1 MNKII
6 FIFNALNQKTMKKIL
21 LIFGFTIFVN
31 ILYSQCTTTDAT
43 SCVCEDG
50 SLNCLLLPDITAS
63 WKGISNGGWTEYPQ
77 SGAGTNY
84 TGQGPDDGR
93 LRVTGSTPN
102 IGHGSFTVRG
112 QDATGKRA
120 FICGSDT
127 IYNVAATGA
136 FTCPNGN
143 PNPKQMLVQ
152 RVYKKDGN
160 VMSYVDTWRGSMTY
174 HSAHGH
180 NHVDDWAVMT
190 LRIATSD
197 PNPLNWPI
205 VGEGAKIGFCLMDY
219 GQCGTTTGSTYYGHC
234 RDENTVYN
242 QGNIM
247 VNSSFPNW
255 NLGGGAYNCSVV
267 EQGISSGWTDV
278 YGKHLDGMWI
288 NVPANT
294 CNGDYYIVMEV
305 DKNNFFQEEREDNNY
320 TAVPVTLT
328 MQQPVNSGALPKIT
342 SNSSSNLCSGSS
354 MTLTATAG
362 TSFLWNTGETTQSIT
377 VTQPGTYFCTV
388 TNYCG
393 SGTTEPFMVNNVTP
407 NAPTV
412 TDQTICG
419 GQTALL
425 TASATGNVRWF
436 DDQGN
441 LVNSGLSFTT
451 PALSQNTTFFVENTD
466 SYNDTVFAEPH
477 TNGIGGGGYATSA
490 QYNIFNAHEALTIKS
505 ALVYSQSAGNLTIKL
520 QNDQGQELQA
530 TTVSVPAGM
539 SRVNLNFP
547 VAADSN
553 LRLGVTAMTVTGL
566 YRNNNS
572 ATFPYDLNNSLSI
585 IGASAGASYYYYLY
599 DWEILTQNGQCS
611 SAQVPVNVTVQQ
623 VTPPSVSDVTICEG
637 ESAILTATGGTN
649 ITWLNTSNEQVG
661 SGSTFTTAVLYSDTT
676 FMVMNT
682 ENGCQGAS
690 IPVNVTVEACA
701 GIPEL
706 QQFVESISISPNP
719 TNGEFSISLFSSQ
732 FETITLN
739 IIDLNGKKVWS
750 NDIDI
755 TFGKN
760 SIPMNISQFAPGIYT
775 AEIRYLGHAFTRKVI
790 KN

>member
-1 MNKII
+1 MNKILLVFAFFSLAKGI
-6 FIFNALNQKTMKKIL
+6 NA
-21 LIFGFTIFVN
+21 
-31 ILYSQCTTTDAT
+31 QCTTTNAT
-43 SCVCEDG
+43 SCVCADG
-50 SLNCLLLPDITAS
+50 SLNCLLYPDITAS
-63 WKGISNGGWTEYPQ
+63 WKGIANGGWTEYPQ
-77 SGAGTNY
+77 TGAGTNY
-84 TGQGPDDGR
+84 NGQGPDDGR

-112 QDATGKRA
+112 QDANGKRA

-127 IYNVAATGA
+127 IYNVSSTGT

-160 VMSYVDTWRGSMTY
+160 VMSFVDSWRGSMTY

-190 LRIATSD
+190 LRIQTSD

-219 GQCGTTTGSTYYGHC
+219 GQCGTSTASTYYGHC

-247 VNSSFPNW
+247 LNNNFPNW
-255 NLGGGAYNCSVV
+255 NLGGGSYNCSVV

-288 NVPANT
+288 NVPPNT

-305 DKNNFFQEEREDNNY
+305 DKNNYFLEEREDNNY

-328 MQQPVNSGALPKIT
+328 MQQPVNSGALPVIT
-342 SNSSSNLCSGSS
+342 SSGSSNLCSGTS

-362 TSFLWNTGETTQSIT
+362 TSFLWNTGATTQSIT
-377 VTQPGTYFCTV
+377 VSQPGSYYCTV

-393 SGTTEPFMVNNVTP
+393 TGTTEPFIVNNVTP
-407 NAPTV
+407 SSPAV
-412 TDQTICG
+412 ADQSICS
-419 GQTALL
+419 GQTSTI
-425 TASATGNVRWF
+425 TATATGNVRWF
-436 DDQGN
+436 DEQGN
-441 LVNSGLSFTT
+441 LVNTGLTYTT
-451 PALSQNTTFFVENTD
+451 PILNQNTTYFVENTD
-466 SYNDTVFAEPH
+466 TYNDTLFAEPH
-477 TNGIGGGGYATSA
+477 TNGIGGGGYTNSA

-520 QNDQGQELQA
+520 QNELGQDLQS
-530 TTVSVPAGM
+530 TVVTVPAGM

-572 ATFPYDLNNSLSI
+572 ATFPYNLNNSLSI
-585 IGASAGASYYYYLY
+585 IGSSAGASYFYYLY
-599 DWEILTQNGQCS
+599 DWEILTQNGQCA
-611 SAQVPVNVTVQQ
+611 SAQVPVNVV
-623 VTPPSVSDVTICEG
+623 VTNATEPISNDVTICEG
-637 ESAILTATGGTN
+637 ESAILTATGSGT
-649 ITWLNTSNEQVG
+649 LNWYDNAGQLVG
-661 SGSTFTTAVLYSDTT
+661 T
-676 FMVMNT
+676 
-682 ENGCQGAS
+682 GAS
-690 IPVNVTVEACA
+690 ITTNALTTNTAFTVVNVVNGCESTPTNVNVIVEGCA
-701 GIPEL
+701 NIPEL
-706 QQFVESISISPNP
+706 ATIQESLIVSPNP
-719 TNGEFSISLFSSQ
+719 TTGLFTISFNSMESGQVGLKL
-732 FETITLN
+732 T
-739 IIDLNGKKVWS
+739 DLQGKEVSTKMTTAV
-750 NDIDI
+750 I
-755 TFGKN
+755 GKN
-760 SIPMNISQFAPGIYT
+760 EISMNLEKAAKG
-775 AEIRYLGHAFTRKVI
+775 AYLVNIEFQNHSFLRRVI
-790 KN
+790 KH

>member
-1 MNKII
+1 MNKILLVFAFFSLARGI
-6 FIFNALNQKTMKKIL
+6 NA
-21 LIFGFTIFVN
+21 
-31 ILYSQCTTTDAT
+31 QCTTTNAT
-43 SCVCEDG
+43 SCVCADG
-50 SLNCLLLPDITAS
+50 SLNCLLYPDITAS
-63 WKGISNGGWTEYPQ
+63 WKGIANGGWTEYPQ
-77 SGAGTNY
+77 TGAGTNY
-84 TGQGPDDGR
+84 NGQGPDDGR

-112 QDATGKRA
+112 QDANGKRA

-127 IYNVAATGA
+127 IYNVSSTGT

-160 VMSYVDTWRGSMTY
+160 VMSYVDSWRGSMTY

-190 LRIATSD
+190 LRIQTSD

-219 GQCGTTTGSTYYGHC
+219 GQCGTSTASTYYGHC

-247 VNSSFPNW
+247 LNNNFPNW

-288 NVPANT
+288 NVPPNT

-305 DKNNFFQEEREDNNY
+305 DKNNYFLEEREDNNY

-342 SNSSSNLCSGSS
+342 ASGSSNLCSGTS

-362 TSFLWNTGETTQSIT
+362 TSFLWNTGATTQSIT
-377 VTQPGTYFCTV
+377 VSQPGSYYCTV

-393 SGTTEPFMVNNVTP
+393 TGTTEPFIVNNVTP
-407 NAPTV
+407 SSPSVA
-412 TDQTICG
+412 DQSICS
-419 GQTALL
+419 GQTATI
-425 TASATGNVRWF
+425 TATATGNVRWF

-441 LVNSGLSFTT
+441 LVNTGLTYTT
-451 PALSQNTTFFVENTD
+451 PVLNQNTTYFVENTD
-466 SYNDTVFAEPH
+466 SYNDTLFAEPH
-477 TNGIGGGGYATSA
+477 TNGIGGGGYVNSA

-505 ALVYSQSAGNLTIKL
+505 ALVYAQSAGNLTVKL
-520 QNDQGQELQA
+520 QNELGQDLQSA
-530 TTVSVPAGM
+530 VVTVPAGM
-539 SRVNLNFP
+539 SRVNLNFS

-553 LRLGVTAMTVTGL
+553 LRLGVTAMTASGL

-572 ATFPYDLNNSLSI
+572 ATFPYNLNNSLSI
-585 IGASAGASYYYYLY
+585 IGSSAGASYFYYLY
-599 DWEILTQNGQCS
+599 DWEILTQNGQCA
-611 SAQVPVNVTVQQ
+611 SAQVPVNVTVN
-623 VTPPSVSDVTICEG
+623 VASEPISNDVTICEF
-637 ESAILTATGGTN
+637 ESTILSASGTGTLNWYDNENQLVGTGN
-649 ITWLNTSNEQVG
+649 
-661 SGSTFTTAVLYSDTT
+661 TFTTPVLSASTSYS
-676 FMVMNT
+676 VVNVV
-682 ENGCQGAS
+682 NGCESA
-690 IPVNVTVEACA
+690 PTVVNVIVESCA
-701 GIPEL
+701 NIPEL
-706 QQFVESISISPNP
+706 ALIQESLIVSPNP
-719 TNGEFSISLFSSQ
+719 TTGQ
-732 FETITLN
+732 FTVSFNSMESGQVGVKLT
-739 IIDLNGKKVWS
+739 DLQGKEVSAKMTTAV
-750 NDIDI
+750 I
-755 TFGKN
+755 GKN
-760 SIPMNISQFAPGIYT
+760 EISMNLEKAAKGT
-775 AEIRYLGHAFTRKVI
+775 YLVNIEFQNHSFLRRVI
-790 KN
+790 KH